1 MTYFIYARDG
11 AGLVVLRR
19 ETEEAA
25 QQRAAE
31 LKALGWL
38 DVDIVKKEEVVP
50 STHGETYISSGR
62 PTAEQ
67 AC

>member
-11 AGLVVLRR
+11 AGVVVLRR
-19 ETEEAA
+19 ESEEAA

-31 LKALGWL
+31 LRDLGWL
-38 DVDIVKKEEVVP
+38 DVNVVRKEEVVP
-50 STHGETYISSGR
+50 STRGESYISSGR
-62 PTAEQ
+62 PAAEQ

>member
-11 AGLVVLRR
+11 AGVVVLQR
-19 ETEEAA
+19 ESEEAA

-31 LKALGWL
+31 LKDLGWL
-38 DVDIVKKEEVVP
+38 DVNIVRKEEVVP
-50 STHGETYISSGR
+50 STRCENWISPGR
-62 PTAEQ
+62 PAAEQ

>member
-11 AGLVVLRR
+11 AGVVVLRR
-19 ETEEAA
+19 ESEEAA

-31 LKALGWL
+31 LKDLGWL
-38 DVDIVKKEEVVP
+38 DVNIVRKEEVVP
-50 STHGETYISSGR
+50 STGRDHWISSGR
-62 PTAEQ
+62 PAAEQ